1 MARVTAVKPKRVP
14 RAVREQ
20 QMLDAAIEVFARRGY
35 HSAGVEEIAEIA
47 GISKPMVYLYFGSK
61 EELFVACIRR
71 EADRLMEMITSLV
84 DPQGPPKEQL
94 WNALRG
100 FFGFVSDH
108 SGAWMV
114 LYRQARTQ
122 GGPSAREVDTMRR
135 NTVDLIAAMLAQIA
149 GVRKP
154 GEQAVTAAHALVGSC
169 ESLADWMLDTP
180 GTSAETAARRLMRFA
195 WPGLEELMEAT
206 RAKRSRG

>member
-1 MARVTAVKPKRVP
+1 
-14 RAVREQ
+14 
-20 QMLDAAIEVFARRGY
+20 MLDAAVEVFARRGY

-71 EADRLMEMITSLV
+71 EADRLMEMITRLV
-84 DPQGPPKEQL
+84 NPDDPPKEQL
-94 WNALRG
+94 WSALRG
-100 FFGFVSDH
+100 FFGFVADH

-114 LYRQARTQ
+114 LYREARTQ
-122 GGPSAREVDTMRR
+122 GGPSAREVAEMRR
-135 NTVDLIAAMLAQIA
+135 RTVELIAEMFSQAA

-154 GEQAVTAAHALVGSC
+154 GEQTLTAVHALVGSC

-180 GTSAETAARRLMRFA
+180 GTSAETTAKRLMHFA
-195 WPGLEELMEAT
+195 WPGLAELMQAT
-206 RAKRSRG
+206 RAKKSRR

>member
-1 MARVTAVKPKRVP
+1 MTPVKPKRVP
-14 RAVREQ
+14 RAIREQ
-20 QMLDAAIEVFARRGY
+20 QMLDASVEVFARRGY
-35 HSAGVEEIAEIA
+35 HPAGVEEIAEIA

-71 EADRLMEMITSLV
+71 EANRLMEMITQLV
-84 DPQGPPKEQL
+84 DPQDPPKEQL
-94 WNALRG
+94 WSALRG
-100 FFGFVSDH
+100 FFSFVSDH
-108 SGAWMV
+108 SGAWIV

-122 GGPSAREVDTMRR
+122 GGPSAREVDEMRR
-135 NTVDLIAAMLAQIA
+135 RTVELIAAMLSQAA
-149 GVRKP
+149 GMRKP

-180 GTSAETAARRLMRFA
+180 GTSAETTAKRLMHFA

-206 RAKRSRG
+206 RAKRAKR